1 MSFKKTFYKSVSTFA
16 VYNYLAQALEF
27 FSTIILSRLLLPE
40 EYGFVAIIHIFA
52 SFIRLFSNVGIGH
65 SLVRSDYGYTFHKL
79 LYSLSVW
86 MGFALSA
93 ILMLLA
99 YPIGVFFDNMALV
112 IPTLVI
118 SIKFIFDSLLY
129 IPFAILSKALNFNLI
144 GKIRLWGTF
153 IQIIITIIMAYLGF
167 SYWSLIIPLI
177 INPIIQYALLKKYV
191 QMPLRIYGW
200 KATKRTL
207 IIIRSLMGNLSLIN
221 LVAYWTENTDKVLI
235 GKFYSQADLGI
246 YNRAFRFLRLT
257 YQLIAG
263 IFGTV
268 LFPSLKKLMEVK
280 GDVQKEYM
288 DIIKVVVLFTLPV
301 VFVLVLLPE
310 TLVLI
315 LWGENWTRVAPFL
328 PYIGLMMM
336 FNSLINTSSSV
347 FILFKKERVLFYV
360 HLANSLITLSLV
372 VAGALISMLHI
383 LKFLALGQILLTLP
397 IYLYYGFYKSFGF
410 KPSKILRFFTPAF
423 LFGILLYGA
432 IEYLGWEFRL
442 LVLLGFVVFLLFEL
456 KGPVLQSLLFLRK
469 MVLSM
474 GKR

>member
-1 MSFKKTFYKSVSTFA
+1 MSFKKSFYKSVSTFA
-16 VYNYLAQALEF
+16 AYNYLAQGLEF

-52 SFIRLFSNVGIGH
+52 GFIRLFSNVGIGH
-65 SLVRSDYGYTFHKL
+65 SLVRSDYKYTFHKL

-86 MGFALSA
+86 MGFALSG

-99 YPIGVFFDNMALV
+99 YPIAIFFENMALV

-129 IPFAILSKALNFNLI
+129 IPFAILSKALNFNMI
-144 GKIRLWGTF
+144 GKIRLWGTA
-153 IQIIITIIMAYLGF
+153 IQIAITILMAYLGF

-177 INPIIQYALLKKYV
+177 INPIIQYAFLKKYV

-221 LVAYWTENTDKVLI
+221 LVAYWTENTDKVLV

-246 YNRAFRFLRLT
+246 YNRAFKFIRLT

-301 VFVLVLLPE
+301 VFILMLLPE
-310 TLVLI
+310 SLVLI
-315 LWGENWTRVAPFL
+315 LWGENWTEVAPLL
-328 PYIGLMMM
+328 PYVGLILLI
-336 FNSLINTSSSV
+336 NSLINTSGSV
-347 FILFKKERVLFYV
+347 FILFNKERVLFLV
-360 HLANSLITLSLV
+360 HLANSFITLSLV

-383 LKFLALGQILLTLP
+383 LKFLALGQIVLTLP
-397 IYLYYGFYKSFGF
+397 IYLYFGFYKSFGF
-410 KPSKILRFFTPAF
+410 KPSKIFSFFAPSF
-423 LFGILLYGA
+423 IFGVLLFVSL
-432 IEYLGWEFRL
+432 EFPITGFTL
-442 LVLLGFVVFLLFEL
+442 AALLGFLTFLLFQL
-456 KGPVLQSLLFLRK
+456 KGPFHQSLLILKKRV
-469 MVLSM
+469 MSM
-474 GKR
+474 SKR